1 MKTNQQTDNSHHTI
15 GSRQSLLDDNECHST
30 SELPLLIFSCAWVI
44 QTIQHEQTR
53 KQTCKQTRKQTI
65 KQLTSLKGSIKNIK
79 PAHLVPIACT
89 FTFNHF
95 NPML

>member
-1 MKTNQQTDNSHHTI
+1 MKTNQQTENSHHTI
-15 GSRQSLLDDNECHST
+15 GSRQSLLYDNECHST

-53 KQTCKQTRKQTI
+53 KQTRKQTI

-95 NPML
+95 KPML